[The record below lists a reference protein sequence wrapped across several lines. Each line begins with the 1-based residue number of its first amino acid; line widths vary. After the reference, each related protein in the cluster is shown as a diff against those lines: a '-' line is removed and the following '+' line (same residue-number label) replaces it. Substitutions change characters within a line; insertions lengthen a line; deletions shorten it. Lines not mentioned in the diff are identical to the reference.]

1 VGASLTSSIP
11 ERELESRD
19 DLRAERVFTI
29 DPPTAK
35 DLDDALDIKK
45 AEDGTFKVRVH
56 IADVSYFGQL
66 LLPIHTGLRTDEQ
79 SRQTLPL
86 TVKLERELRAYTSSK
101 GLYRCSHLSF
111 PRSCVPSYRVLSV

>member
-1 VGASLTSSIP
+1 VLCSRTAISPLRSSTSSPSSVYLLFRGRESPLPAAGVRLTSSIP

-56 IADVSYFGQL
+56 IADVSYFG
-66 LLPIHTGLRTDEQ
+66 
-79 SRQTLPL
+79 
-86 TVKLERELRAYTSSK
+86 
-101 GLYRCSHLSF
+101 
-111 PRSCVPSYRVLSV
+111 

>member
-1 VGASLTSSIP
+1 
-11 ERELESRD
+11 
-19 DLRAERVFTI
+19 LRAERVFTI

-66 LLPIHTGLRTDEQ
+66 PFSDHTGIRTDEQ
-79 SRQTLPL
+79 SRQTLPS
-86 TVKLERELRAYTSSK
+86 TVKLGRELRAYTSSR
-101 GLYRCSHLSF
+101 GLYPCFHPSF
-111 PRSCVPSYRVLSV
+111 PRNYVLLYRVLSD

>member
-1 VGASLTSSIP
+1 VLCSRTAISPLRNSTNSPSSVYLLFHGRKSPTSIIGVRLIISIP

-56 IADVSYFGQL
+56 IADVSYFGQ
-66 LLPIHTGLRTDEQ
+66 
-79 SRQTLPL
+79 
-86 TVKLERELRAYTSSK
+86 
-101 GLYRCSHLSF
+101 
-111 PRSCVPSYRVLSV
+111 

>member
-1 VGASLTSSIP
+1 
-11 ERELESRD
+11 
-19 DLRAERVFTI
+19 VFTI

-66 LLPIHTGLRTDEQ
+66 PRSVHTGIRTDEQ
-79 SRQTLPL
+79 SRPTRL
-86 TVKLERELRAYTSSK
+86 
-101 GLYRCSHLSF
+101 
-111 PRSCVPSYRVLSV
+111 